1 LHLLNSG
8 LAKILLAALF
18 PGATFDV
25 MMGHMS
31 IRPPPKKPR
40 QLTPAEAPD
49 LSHGLTLDLERY
61 VPAFITFIANKL
73 SNSATAF
80 YQENFGVNV
89 TEWRMMSLLAIE
101 PGIPASRICHVIGY
115 DKGPVSRTLA
125 TLQKRGLVAIR
136 TDPNDGRSHSI
147 SLTARGRAVH
157 DKVIVV
163 ALERE
168 RRLLSCLDK
177 GEREVLIDLLRRIH
191 ENLGAVARETETQAT
206 NRPSSPR
213 K

>member
-1 LHLLNSG
+1 
-8 LAKILLAALF
+8 
-18 PGATFDV
+18 
-25 MMGHMS
+25 MS
-31 IRPPPKKPR
+31 IRPHGKKPR
-40 QLTPAEAPD
+40 PSTSAGAPD
-49 LSHGLTLDLERY
+49 TAHGLTLDLERY

-80 YQENFGVNV
+80 YQANFGVNV

-125 TLQKRGLVAIR
+125 ALRKRGLVAIR

-147 SLTARGRAVH
+147 SLTARGRATH
-157 DKVIVV
+157 DRVIVV

-168 RRLLSCLDK
+168 RQLLSCLDK
-177 GEREVLIDLLRRIH
+177 REQEVLIDLLRRIH
-191 ENLGAVARETETQAT
+191 DNLGAVTGQTET
-206 NRPSSPR
+206 
-213 K
+213 